1 MKETWENKLE
11 AWREYE
17 IVDAFFIAIILSYQ
31 LLIHLHHLI
40 FIIFANKGFSFIFK
54 DSLLGPKENQTGLKV
69 RSNLISVTLIIAVF
83 GEWIRPQTKQTQ
95 SPKTSVLN
103 VSWWARRKLFVFV
116 HCDWNLLLWL
126 SCKARYFSH
135 NSNFCPLP

>member
-1 MKETWENKLE
+1 MEGVWNC
-11 AWREYE
+11 RC
-17 IVDAFFIAIILSYQ
+17 FFHCHHFILSASHPSSSSYIYYVCQ
-31 LLIHLHHLI
+31 QRFLVH
-40 FIIFANKGFSFIFK
+40 FK

-69 RSNLISVTLIIAVF
+69 RSNLISVTLIAVF